1 MNNQPIMFSGL
12 TYGKK
17 FKYYPGGDWHVLRKI
32 RPVKID
38 GKLSNNIVL
47 NATTDNGS
55 LLFGYAKN
63 EDLVIEV

>member
-1 MNNQPIMFSGL
+1 MKNKPVVFGGL
-12 TYGKK
+12 AYGKK

-32 RPVKID
+32 IPIKID
-38 GKLSNNIVL
+38 GELSNNIVL

-55 LLFGYAKN
+55 LLSGYAKN

>member
-1 MNNQPIMFSGL
+1 MKNQPIVFSGL
-12 TYGKK
+12 ACGKK

-32 RPVKID
+32 RSIKID
-38 GKLSNNIVL
+38 GELSNNIVL

-55 LLFGYAKN
+55 LLSGYAKD